1 MKQTGGFSL
10 TPSYDPS
17 PFRPLINIGAGLD
30 IPTGTYVTGLHG
42 ESLLN
47 AGLGM
52 LVGVAGIGNNFKSGV
67 LHYMNF
73 SAMSR
78 ITYAQR
84 TSYAVYDTEINLND
98 DKRML
103 AFAKGFQQ
111 LAYRNLSKTGEL
123 HITNRGVYRG
133 NKWFEEFKKWTDGK
147 IKSGKQWERS
157 TPFVENDGKTPFN
170 MLVPTFGGLDS
181 LSEFDTDDIS
191 KLQDDN
197 EIGESGGNMLH
208 MKHGSAKTRLLMEL
222 PVICTRALHFLG
234 ITAQL
239 GKDIPMA
246 SGPYAP
252 PPTKKLNYLKHG
264 DKLKGVSDK
273 FFFLM
278 STVWHAYNMTPLID
292 KESKGPMYPLPGD
305 KDSLI
310 MGTDLQIV
318 TLRVL
323 RCKTG
328 PTGST
333 VELVVSQRDGVL
345 ATLSEFHNCK
355 TNERYGIDGAG
366 QHYAM
371 DLYPDVKLQ
380 RTTMRERIDEDAKL
394 RRAINITS
402 ELLQMSQYWTH
413 LSEDFLCTP
422 KVLYEDLKKKG
433 YDWDELLQTR
443 GWWTLDNDDQ
453 PIPFLST
460 RDLLNM
466 RVGKYTPYWM
476 GSDKKR
482 TKKYKYFA
490 DEELALAEAQAQ
502 YMAETEDQ
510 DEEIAAV
517 A

>member
-10 TPSYDPS
+10 TPAYDPS
-17 PFRPLINIGAGLD
+17 PFRPLINVGACLD
-30 IPTGTYVTGLHG
+30 IPTGTFVTGLHG
-42 ESLLN
+42 ESILN
-47 AGLGM
+47 AGQGM

-73 SAMSR
+73 SAMNR
-78 ITYAQR
+78 IAYSQR
-84 TSYAVYDTEINLND
+84 TNYAVYDTEININD

-103 AFAKGFQQ
+103 HFASKFPY
-111 LAYRNLSKTGEL
+111 LANRNLTRTGEM
-123 HITNRGVYRG
+123 HVTNRGVYRG
-133 NKWFEEFKKWTDGK
+133 NKWFENFKGYTDGK
-147 IKSGKQWERS
+147 IKSGKQWMRS
-157 TPFVENDGKTPFN
+157 TPFVEADGKTQFM
-170 MLVPTFGGLDS
+170 MLTPTFGSLDS
-181 LSEFDTDDIS
+181 LSEFDTDDIH

-197 EIGESGGNMLH
+197 ELGESGGNMLH

-252 PPTKKLNYLKHG
+252 PPTKKLNNLKHG

-278 STVWHAYNMTPLID
+278 STVWHSYNMSPLID

-333 VELVVSQRDGVL
+333 VDLVVSQRDGVL
-345 ATLSEFHNCK
+345 PALTEFHYVK
-355 TNERYGIDGAG
+355 TNDRYGIDGSG

-380 RTTMRERIDEDAKL
+380 RTTMREKIDEDQKL
-394 RRAINITS
+394 CRAINITS
-402 ELLQMSQYWTH
+402 ELLQMTQYWTH
-413 LSEDFLCTP
+413 LSEEFLCTP
-422 KVLYEDLKKKG
+422 KELYDDLKAKG

-466 RVGKYTPYWM
+466 RVGKYHPYWM
-476 GSDKKR
+476 DKNNKR
-482 TKKYKYFA
+482 TAKYKYFA
-490 DEELALAEAQAQ
+490 DEELAR
-502 YMAETEDQ
+502 AET
-510 DEEIAAV
+510 AAEYEASDDYV
-517 A
+517 ELVEA